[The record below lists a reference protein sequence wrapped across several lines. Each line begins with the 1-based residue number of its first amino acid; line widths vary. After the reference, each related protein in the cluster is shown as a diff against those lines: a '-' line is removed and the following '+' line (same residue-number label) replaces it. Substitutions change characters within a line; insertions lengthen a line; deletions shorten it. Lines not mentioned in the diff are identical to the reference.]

1 MQALHT
7 LHVMYHEAT
16 ACHVTGDLADLL
28 SLVLELLRTCVSAGA
43 AEALGS
49 LRGWPQLGDALRR
62 LLTLLNSY
70 VPPQVR
76 LLCLGEWEGCVMM

>member
-1 MQALHT
+1 
-7 LHVMYHEAT
+7 MYHEAT

-28 SLVLELLRTCVSAGA
+28 SLVLELLSTCATAGSAA
-43 AEALGS
+43 ADPLAS
-49 LRGWPQLGDALRR
+49 LRSWPQLGDALRR

-76 LLCLGEWEGCVMM
+76 LLCLGEFPGLCTDNG